1 LVEIHH
7 VEPLPRRFRGLGQR
21 ARLFKRLVAQRAV
34 FAGEFSTA
42 GCVKEMLADA
52 LPAGAFGVVKQGHRL
67 RAQVFKAH
75 GALGVALPTV
85 VVGAVI

>member
-1 LVEIHH
+1 
-7 VEPLPRRFRGLGQR
+7 
-21 ARLFKRLVAQRAV
+21 
-34 FAGEFSTA
+34 
-42 GCVKEMLADA
+42 VKEMLADA